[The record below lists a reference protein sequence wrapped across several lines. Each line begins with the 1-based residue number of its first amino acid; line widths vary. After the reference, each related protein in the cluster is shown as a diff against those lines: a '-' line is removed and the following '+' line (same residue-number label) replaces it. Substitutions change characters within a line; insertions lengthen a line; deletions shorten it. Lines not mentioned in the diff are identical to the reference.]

1 MPRKTVLTDKDRAQK
16 SAAGFKHGMYVI
28 ERRGEEGL
36 TALGR
41 SRLQELKEQF
51 MSEPGRVEYRQ
62 ELAAHIALILEVGFS
77 NLRDV
82 ADAGQSI
89 WESTPIQRMGIYLNS
104 LIRLLDAWPKDKAI
118 LDITAMLKGG
128 DDDTEDTED

>member
-1 MPRKTVLTDKDRAQK
+1 MANKTQLTNKDRAQK
-16 SAAGFKHGMYVI
+16 SAAAFKHGMYVI

-41 SRLQELKEQF
+41 SRLSELREQF

-82 ADAGQSI
+82 ADAGKSI

-104 LIRLLDAWPKDKAI
+104 LIRLLDGWPKDKSI
-118 LDITAMLKGG
+118 IDITTMLRG
-128 DDDTEDTED
+128 DTDDTED